1 VIDETRLTYRVFG
14 TPGASRLVVLVGSGM
29 AVAVD
34 PSPAETAAYDVCIL
48 AVTLTDSEIVDP
60 GGYGSE
66 TPAEQTAASLV
77 ELVGKT
83 LLTDQFEDG
92 ATTPRAGMI
101 IYRHAADVGLRAAST
116 LGATIDRLVLVAVPA
131 PEQPLGRDDLGALL
145 EPLTA
150 PTLILNGEGD
160 EPAADASWYAQRLAA
175 ARVAIVP
182 EGPELSLAAVWGQAL
197 SHAAPGASKRSG

>member
-14 TPGASRLVVLVGSGM
+14 TPGARRLVVLIGSGM

-34 PSPAETAAYDVCIL
+34 PLPAETAAYDVCIL
-48 AVTLTDSEIVDP
+48 AVALTDSEILDP

-83 LLTDQFEDG
+83 LDTEQFDDG
-92 ATTPRAGMI
+92 SAAPSAGMI
-101 IYRHAADVGLRAAST
+101 IYRHAADVGLRAASA
-116 LGATIDRLVLVAVPA
+116 LGPRVDRLVLVAVPT
-131 PEQPLGRDDLGALL
+131 PDQPLDQDDLGALL
-145 EPLTA
+145 EPLSA

-160 EPAADASWYAQRLAA
+160 EAGAAASWYAQRLPSAE
-175 ARVAIVP
+175 VAVVAD
-182 EGPELSLAAVWGQAL
+182 GSELSLAAVWRQAL
-197 SHAAPGASKRSG
+197 SYAAPTASKRTG